1 MTLAAS
7 ILFAATMTL
16 QEAIVTLLNSPSSTS
31 VARYNEAVSI
41 VKRDADAGKPL
52 QQYVLG
58 VTTKDKALAKKYVEA
73 SREKIRQLATGRN
86 NALAWYLLSL
96 ETNDLQ
102 LLGKAAAGGNVQAL
116 NAYGTILI
124 QGAFDRNV
132 SSNVLEGA
140 LSKGYECF
148 RKAAALKDPN
158 GYINLGTCYMRGFG
172 CDINLKLAH
181 ECFKSAAEAGH
192 PEGMDYLSA
201 NYELGH
207 GVRKNAAKS
216 LFWRM
221 KAKALRGDPAAVEW
235 LKTGKGGTK

>member
-1 MTLAAS
+1 MTILASLFLAA
-7 ILFAATMTL
+7 AMTS
-16 QEAIVTLLNSPSSTS
+16 QEAIITLLNSPSSTS
-31 VARYNEAVSI
+31 AARYAEAVSI

-58 VTTKDKALAKKYVEA
+58 VTTKDKALAKKCLEA
-73 SREKIRQLATGRN
+73 SREKIRHLAESRE

-96 ETNDLQ
+96 ETNDLK

-132 SSNVLEGA
+132 ASNVLEGA

-148 RKAAALKDPN
+148 KKAAALRDPN
-158 GYINLGTCYMRGFG
+158 GFINLGTCYMRGFG

-221 KAKALRGDPAAVEW
+221 KAKAMRGDPAAVEW
-235 LKTGKGGTK
+235 LKTGKGGAK

>member
-1 MTLAAS
+1 MTLIAS
-7 ILFAATMTL
+7 ILLAAAMTP

-31 VARYNEAVSI
+31 KARYVEAMDT
-41 VKRDADAGKPL
+41 VKRDAEAGKPL
-52 QQYVLG
+52 QQYVIG
-58 VTTKDKALAKKYVEA
+58 VTSKDKALAKKCMEA
-73 SREKIRQLATGRN
+73 SRDRIRRLAESRN

-96 ETNDLQ
+96 ETNDLK
-102 LLGKAAAGGNVQAL
+102 LLSKAAAGGNVQAL

-124 QGAFDRNV
+124 QGAFDKNV
-132 SSNVLEGA
+132 ASNVLEGA

-148 RKAAALKDPN
+148 KKAAEQRDPN
-158 GYINLGTCYMRGFG
+158 GFINLGTCYMRGFG

-207 GVRKNAAKS
+207 GVPRNAAKS

-221 KAKALRGDPAAVEW
+221 KAKAMRGDPAAIEW
-235 LKTGKGGTK
+235 LKTGKGSR